1 MVNVITP
8 SLVACEYWYNMSS
21 TPLIACSNGEA
32 TVSAITVGFAPGYV
46 ARTTMVG
53 GTTWGYSLMGRPG
66 SAMSPTNRM
75 SADNIAA
82 KIGRSMKNRDIFIC
96 KSQQLQNISQVISG
110 APYGCAAA
118 LPAVG

>member
-1 MVNVITP
+1 
-8 SLVACEYWYNMSS
+8 MSS

-75 SADNIAA
+75 NADSIAA
-82 KIGRSMKNRDIFIC
+82 KIGRSMKNRDTVIW
-96 KSQQLQNISQVISG
+96 KPKQLRNIHQEASG
-110 APYGCAAA
+110 TPYECAAA
-118 LPAVG
+118 DPALDAAP

>member
-1 MVNVITP
+1 
-8 SLVACEYWYNMSS
+8 MSS

-75 SADNIAA
+75 SADSIAA
-82 KIGRSMKNRDIFIC
+82 KIRRDPVDAH
-96 KSQQLQNISQVISG
+96 SDGGTHRTEGYAQQCDESHQQNERG
-110 APYGCAAA
+110 
-118 LPAVG
+118 